1 MNPSDPGVTWRCE
14 HCGSDNPAAATACSA
29 CAAPHIADADDSE
42 RSTLSGDGPNR
53 ADLQTVGEAHVLQAV
68 ERSAGTVRLDGPIA
82 PDDAKDEP
90 PASTVPLPA
99 NTGPKTTVLQ
109 GVTDEVLPQ
118 ESEAPAPS
126 FEVRRSTIASRDVPT
141 IAMSAVGRRR
151 THRSRRAVPLIALAA
166 FATAALAAAAAYESS
181 RRPPSI
187 DAADEEASVVDAR
200 VVSLPAV
207 DATLGLTDDNKEVVL
222 TLCHRLSDHPSS
234 ECRRSYLTGLGEY
247 PHRVVSFPAMQADAF
262 EVSNAGYERCVAA
275 GACPP
280 RDFEGCS
287 FYSPARGRELRE
299 PVPGSMQADNLPAV
313 CVTFD
318 EAAAHCAWRQMRL
331 PSADEWER
339 IARSGDDRLQPWG
352 EFVLPGLMNW
362 GERILKDFPIPG
374 RVDGEELTAR
384 IDEYAGGATDEGVRN
399 MLGNAAEWVLPGER
413 DDEGSAGVRGG
424 SYVANF
430 RAMRITLHDSLR
442 RSERRSTVGFRCVA
456 DD

>member
-1 MNPSDPGVTWRCE
+1 
-14 HCGSDNPAAATACSA
+14 
-29 CAAPHIADADDSE
+29 
-42 RSTLSGDGPNR
+42 
-53 ADLQTVGEAHVLQAV
+53 
-68 ERSAGTVRLDGPIA
+68 
-82 PDDAKDEP
+82 
-90 PASTVPLPA
+90 
-99 NTGPKTTVLQ
+99 
-109 GVTDEVLPQ
+109 
-118 ESEAPAPS
+118 
-126 FEVRRSTIASRDVPT
+126 
-141 IAMSAVGRRR
+141 
-151 THRSRRAVPLIALAA
+151 
-166 FATAALAAAAAYESS
+166 
-181 RRPPSI
+181 
-187 DAADEEASVVDAR
+187 
-200 VVSLPAV
+200 
-207 DATLGLTDDNKEVVL
+207 
-222 TLCHRLSDHPSS
+222 
-234 ECRRSYLTGLGEY
+234 
-247 PHRVVSFPAMQADAF
+247 
-262 EVSNAGYERCVAA
+262 
-275 GACPP
+275 
-280 RDFEGCS
+280 
-287 FYSPARGRELRE
+287 
-299 PVPGSMQADNLPAV
+299 MQADNLPAV